1 MSRTIKAIERHMI
14 PRSSRLRVEAP
25 ARQTAQPMR
34 NGERK
39 LVAEWQ
45 RGAEILGHA
54 QRKLRLAFAPTQSP
68 ALATLSREFVM
79 SRTLEAITKHTD
91 GSPQIKPQTM
101 KAMQIHNYGGPEV
114 LHYEDVPRPQPQA
127 GEVLVRIH
135 AAGVNPIDWKVRE
148 GHMKDFWPHKFPI
161 ILGWDLSGVV
171 EELGRGVSR
180 LKIGDEV
187 YSLPD
192 PTRNGAYAD
201 YIVVREPELALKPKS
216 LHHIRAAAVPLAALT
231 AWQSLFD
238 TARLQP
244 GQRVL
249 IHAGSGGV
257 GHFAVQL
264 AKWKGAYVFA
274 TASTKNQDLLRELGV
289 DEPIDYTQQR
299 FEDIA
304 RKIDIVLDTLGDETQ
319 ERSWSVLKKGGV
331 LVSLVQPPS
340 EEKAKEL
347 GVRAAIIGAQPN
359 GAQLAEIAK
368 IIEAGKLAPVIDR
381 ILPLSEARRAHELS
395 QSGHTHGKIALR
407 VSNGDGAFERKTA
420 TLQ

>member
-1 MSRTIKAIERHMI
+1 MKAIR
-14 PRSSRLRVEAP
+14 
-25 ARQTAQPMR
+25 
-34 NGERK
+34 
-39 LVAEWQ
+39 
-45 RGAEILGHA
+45 
-54 QRKLRLAFAPTQSP
+54 
-68 ALATLSREFVM
+68 
-79 SRTLEAITKHTD
+79 
-91 GSPQIKPQTM
+91 
-101 KAMQIHNYGGPEV
+101 IHNYGGPEV
-114 LHYEDVPRPQPQA
+114 LKYEDAPRPEPQA
-127 GEVLVRIH
+127 GEVLVRVH

-148 GHMKDFWPHKFPI
+148 GHMKDFWPHKFPL

-180 LKIGDEV
+180 FKIGNEV
-187 YSLPD
+187 YSVPD

-201 YIVVREPELALKPKS
+201 YIVVREAELALKPNS
-216 LHHIRAAAVPLAALT
+216 LHHIRAAAVPLAAVT

-238 TARLQP
+238 TAQLQP

-299 FEDIA
+299 FEDVA
-304 RKIDIVLDTLGDETQ
+304 RNIDIVLDTIGGETQ
-319 ERSWSVLKKGGV
+319 ERSWSVLKKGGN

-347 GVRAAIIGAQPN
+347 GVRAAFVAGHPS
-359 GAQLAEIAK
+359 GAQLVEIAK
-368 IIEAGKLAPVIDR
+368 LIDSGELKPVIDR
-381 ILPLSEARRAHELS
+381 ILPLSEVRRAHELS
-395 QSGHTHGKIALR
+395 QSGHTRGKIVLR
-407 VSNGDGAFERKTA
+407 VKNGDGTLERK
-420 TLQ
+420 QS

>member
-1 MSRTIKAIERHMI
+1 MKAI
-14 PRSSRLRVEAP
+14 
-25 ARQTAQPMR
+25 
-34 NGERK
+34 
-39 LVAEWQ
+39 
-45 RGAEILGHA
+45 
-54 QRKLRLAFAPTQSP
+54 
-68 ALATLSREFVM
+68 
-79 SRTLEAITKHTD
+79 
-91 GSPQIKPQTM
+91 
-101 KAMQIHNYGGPEV
+101 QIHKYGGPEI
-114 LHYEDVPRPQPQA
+114 LKYEEAPRPKPQA
-127 GEVLVRIH
+127 GEVLIRVH

-148 GHMKDFWPHKFPI
+148 GEMKDFWPHKFPL

-180 LKIGDEV
+180 FKIGDEV

-192 PTRNGAYAD
+192 PTRDGAYAN
-201 YIVVREPELALKPKS
+201 YIVVRESELALKPNS

-238 TARLQP
+238 TGQLQS

-274 TASTKNQDLLRELGV
+274 TASTKNQDLLRKLGV

-299 FEDIA
+299 FEKFA
-304 RKIDIVLDTLGDETQ
+304 RNIDIVLDTIGGATQ
-319 ERSWSVLKKGGV
+319 ERSWSVLKKGGN

-340 EEKAKEL
+340 EEKAKKL
-347 GVRAAIIGAQPN
+347 GVRAAIIGAQPS
-359 GAQLAEIAK
+359 GEQLAEIAK
-368 IIEAGKLAPVIDR
+368 IIDSGKLAPVLDR

-395 QSGHTHGKIALR
+395 QSGHTHGKIVMR
-407 VSNGDGAFERKTA
+407 VINGDGTLERKTE

>member
-1 MSRTIKAIERHMI
+1 MSGTI
-14 PRSSRLRVEAP
+14 
-25 ARQTAQPMR
+25 
-34 NGERK
+34 
-39 LVAEWQ
+39 
-45 RGAEILGHA
+45 
-54 QRKLRLAFAPTQSP
+54 
-68 ALATLSREFVM
+68 
-79 SRTLEAITKHTD
+79 EAIIKHT
-91 GSPQIKPQTM
+91 GATSEKKSASATSQTM
-101 KAMQIHNYGGPEV
+101 KAIRIHNYGGPEV
-114 LHYEDVPRPQPQA
+114 LHYEDAPRPQPQA
-127 GEVLVRIH
+127 GEVLVRVH

-148 GHMKDFWPHKFPI
+148 GHMKDFWPHKFPL

-171 EELGRGVSR
+171 EELGTGPAAAGRF
-180 LKIGDEV
+180 KIGDEV

-201 YIVVREPELALKPKS
+201 YIVVREPELARKPNS
-216 LHHIRAAAVPLAALT
+216 LHHICAAAIPLAALT

-238 TARLQP
+238 TAQLQP

-257 GHFAVQL
+257 GHLAVQL

-304 RKIDIVLDTLGDETQ
+304 RKIDIVLDTLGGETQ

-347 GVRAAIIGAQPN
+347 GVRAAIIGVQPN

-407 VSNGDGAFERKTA
+407 VSNIFRTPNR
-420 TLQ
+420 

>member
-1 MSRTIKAIERHMI
+1 MSGTI
-14 PRSSRLRVEAP
+14 
-25 ARQTAQPMR
+25 
-34 NGERK
+34 
-39 LVAEWQ
+39 
-45 RGAEILGHA
+45 
-54 QRKLRLAFAPTQSP
+54 
-68 ALATLSREFVM
+68 
-79 SRTLEAITKHTD
+79 EAIIKHT
-91 GSPQIKPQTM
+91 GATSEKKSTSAKSQTM
-101 KAMQIHNYGGPEV
+101 KAIRIHNYGGPEV
-114 LHYEDVPRPQPQA
+114 LKYEDAPRLEPQA
-127 GEVLVRIH
+127 GEVLVRVH
-135 AAGVNPIDWKVRE
+135 AAGVKPSDWKVPE
-148 GHMKDFWPHKFPI
+148 SQMKAFWPHKFPL

-180 LKIGDEV
+180 FKIGDEV

-192 PTRNGAYAD
+192 PTRDGAYAD
-201 YIVVREPELALKPKS
+201 YIVVRESELALKPNS

-238 TARLQP
+238 AVQLQP

-274 TASTKNQDLLRELGV
+274 TASTKNQDLLRKLGV

-304 RKIDIVLDTLGDETQ
+304 RKIDIVLDTLGNETQ
-319 ERSWSVLKKGGV
+319 ERSWSVLKKRGV

-340 EEKAKEL
+340 EEKAKKL

-368 IIEAGKLAPVIDR
+368 IIDSGKLAPVINR

-407 VSNGDGAFERKTA
+407 VRNGDGTFEMK
-420 TLQ
+420 QS

>member
-1 MSRTIKAIERHMI
+1 MKAIR
-14 PRSSRLRVEAP
+14 
-25 ARQTAQPMR
+25 
-34 NGERK
+34 
-39 LVAEWQ
+39 
-45 RGAEILGHA
+45 
-54 QRKLRLAFAPTQSP
+54 
-68 ALATLSREFVM
+68 
-79 SRTLEAITKHTD
+79 
-91 GSPQIKPQTM
+91 
-101 KAMQIHNYGGPEV
+101 IHNYGGPEA
-114 LHYEDVPRPQPQA
+114 LEYEDAPRPEPGE
-127 GEVLVRIH
+127 GEVLIRVH
-135 AAGVNPIDWKVRE
+135 AASVNPIDWKVRK
-148 GHMKDFWPHKFPI
+148 GHMKDFWPHEFPV

-171 EELGRGVSR
+171 EKLGRGVSR
-180 LKIGDEV
+180 FKIGDEV
-187 YSLPD
+187 FSMPD
-192 PTRNGAYAD
+192 PTRNGAYAE
-201 YIVVREPELALKPKS
+201 YIVVRGSELALKPNS

-238 TARLQP
+238 TAQLQP

-274 TASTKNQDLLRELGV
+274 TASTKNQDLLRKLGV

-299 FEDIA
+299 FEDVA
-304 RKIDIVLDTLGDETQ
+304 RNIDIVLDTLGDETQ

-359 GAQLAEIAK
+359 GAQLTEIAK
-368 IIEAGKLAPVIDR
+368 IIDSGKLAPVIDR

-395 QSGHTHGKIALR
+395 QFGHTHGKIALR
-407 VSNGDGAFERKTA
+407 VSNGDGTLERK
-420 TLQ
+420 QS

>member
-1 MSRTIKAIERHMI
+1 MSRTI
-14 PRSSRLRVEAP
+14 
-25 ARQTAQPMR
+25 
-34 NGERK
+34 
-39 LVAEWQ
+39 
-45 RGAEILGHA
+45 
-54 QRKLRLAFAPTQSP
+54 
-68 ALATLSREFVM
+68 
-79 SRTLEAITKHTD
+79 EAIIKHT
-91 GSPQIKPQTM
+91 GATSEKKSTSATSQTM
-101 KAMQIHNYGGPEV
+101 KAIRIHNYGGPEV
-114 LHYEDVPRPQPQA
+114 LQYEDAPRPQPQP
-127 GEVLVRIH
+127 GDVLVRVH

-148 GHMKDFWPHKFPI
+148 GHMKDFWPHKFPL

-171 EELGRGVSR
+171 EEIGAGVSR
-180 LKIGDEV
+180 FKKGDEV
-187 YSLPD
+187 YSVPD
-192 PTRNGAYAD
+192 VSRDGAYAEH
-201 YIVVREPELALKPKS
+201 IVVRESELALKPKS

-238 TARLQP
+238 TAQLQP

-264 AKWKGAYVFA
+264 AKWKGAYLFA

-299 FEDIA
+299 FEDVA
-304 RKIDIVLDTLGDETQ
+304 RNIDIVLDTIGGETQ

-359 GAQLAEIAK
+359 GAQLTEIAK

-381 ILPLSEARRAHELS
+381 ILPLSEVRRAHELS

-407 VSNGDGAFERKTA
+407 VSNGDGTLERK
-420 TLQ
+420 QS

>member
-1 MSRTIKAIERHMI
+1 
-14 PRSSRLRVEAP
+14 
-25 ARQTAQPMR
+25 
-34 NGERK
+34 
-39 LVAEWQ
+39 
-45 RGAEILGHA
+45 
-54 QRKLRLAFAPTQSP
+54 
-68 ALATLSREFVM
+68 
-79 SRTLEAITKHTD
+79 
-91 GSPQIKPQTM
+91 M
-101 KAMQIHNYGGPEV
+101 KAVRIHKYGGREV
-114 LHYEDVPRPQPQA
+114 LRYEVAPRPKPQA
-127 GEVLVRIH
+127 GEVLVRVH

-148 GHMKDFWPHKFPI
+148 GEMKDFWPHKFPL
-161 ILGWDLSGVV
+161 ILGWDLSGLV
-171 EELGRGVSR
+171 EEVGPGVSR
-180 LKIGDEV
+180 FKTGDEV
-187 YSLPD
+187 YSIPD
-192 PTRNGAYAD
+192 PTRDGAYAD
-201 YIVVREPELALKPKS
+201 YIVVRESELALKPNS

-238 TARLQP
+238 TAQLQP

-274 TASTKNQDLLRELGV
+274 TASTKNQDLLRKLGV
-289 DEPIDYTQQR
+289 DAPIDYTQQR
-299 FEDIA
+299 FEDVA
-304 RKIDIVLDTLGDETQ
+304 RNIDIVLDTIGGETQ

-347 GVRAAIIGAQPN
+347 GLRAAFLGAQPN

-368 IIEAGKLAPVIDR
+368 IIDSGKLAPVIDS

-407 VSNGDGAFERKTA
+407 VDNPDGTLERKTA
-420 TLQ
+420 TLR

>member
-1 MSRTIKAIERHMI
+1 MSTTIEATIKRTGGT
-14 PRSSRLRVEAP
+14 SDKKS
-25 ARQTAQPMR
+25 
-34 NGERK
+34 G
-39 LVAEWQ
+39 
-45 RGAEILGHA
+45 GA
-54 QRKLRLAFAPTQSP
+54 KS
-68 ALATLSREFVM
+68 
-79 SRTLEAITKHTD
+79 
-91 GSPQIKPQTM
+91 QTM
-101 KAMQIHNYGGPEV
+101 KAIRIHRYGGPEV
-114 LHYEDVPRPQPQA
+114 LQYENAPRPKVAAA
-127 GEVLVRIH
+127 GEVLVRVH

-148 GHMKDFWPHKFPI
+148 GHMKDFWAHKFPL

-171 EELGRGVSR
+171 EKLGRGVSR
-180 LKIGDEV
+180 FKIGDEV
-187 YSLPD
+187 YSVPD

-201 YIVVREPELALKPKS
+201 YIVVREPELALKPNS

-238 TARLQP
+238 TAQLQP

-299 FEDIA
+299 FENVVRD
-304 RKIDIVLDTLGDETQ
+304 IDIVLDTLGGETQ

-340 EEKAKEL
+340 EEKAEEL

-368 IIEAGKLAPVIDR
+368 LIDSGRLAPVIDR
-381 ILPLSEARRAHELS
+381 ILPLSEVRRAHELS
-395 QSGHTHGKIALR
+395 KSGHTHGKIVLR
-407 VSNGDGAFERKTA
+407 VSNGNGT
-420 TLQ
+420 TQ